1 MKIQL
6 NSSCVLTEMVYISS
20 SRIHKTILTYCITKS
35 VEIQYFSVKTSWN
48 FTVTNPN
55 FPYEK
60 SIHFFQAGYQG

>member
-1 MKIQL
+1 
-6 NSSCVLTEMVYISS
+6 MVYISS

-48 FTVTNPN
+48 FTVANPN

-60 SIHFFQAGYQG
+60 KYTFFPSWLSRIAGFRNEDKNG